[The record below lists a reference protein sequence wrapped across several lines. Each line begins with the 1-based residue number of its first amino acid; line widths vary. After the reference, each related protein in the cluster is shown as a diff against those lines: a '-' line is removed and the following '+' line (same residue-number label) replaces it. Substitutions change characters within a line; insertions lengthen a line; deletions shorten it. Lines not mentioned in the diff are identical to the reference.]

1 MTLRGSVL
9 EDAIPSTAKHSTA
22 RGLPLKEV
30 LEHVIPELNVQC
42 LRLAFNTPK
51 VTEQLMKLDEQGVSV
66 ASREYFY
73 GSVFLLGFQNI
84 GLDISF
90 WRGQLMSFIVKDI
103 LFAIT
108 QFLLSWFSLHFSSN
122 EILYVRIDIYGI

>member
-9 EDAIPSTAKHSTA
+9 EDAVPSTAKHSTA

-51 VTEQLMKLDEQGVSV
+51 VTEQLMKLDEQGVGV
-66 ASREYFY
+66 RA
-73 GSVFLLGFQNI
+73 LALGLPVQT
-84 GLDISF
+84 D
-90 WRGQLMSFIVKDI
+90 V
-103 LFAIT
+103 
-108 QFLLSWFSLHFSSN
+108 SS
-122 EILYVRIDIYGI
+122 

>member
-1 MTLRGSVL
+1 MCLFQLMTLRGSVL

-66 ASREYFY
+66 ASGGGHFCCS
-73 GSVFLLGFQNI
+73 GFPLSFQNE
-84 GLDISF
+84 
-90 WRGQLMSFIVKDI
+90 
-103 LFAIT
+103 T
-108 QFLLSWFSLHFSSN
+108 
-122 EILYVRIDIYGI
+122 

>member
-9 EDAIPSTAKHSTA
+9 EDAVPSTAKHSTA

-51 VTEQLMKLDEQGVSV
+51 VTEQLMKLDEQGVGVQSCC
-66 ASREYFY
+66 
-73 GSVFLLGFQNI
+73 LGFLQASST
-84 GLDISF
+84 DCD
-90 WRGQLMSFIVKDI
+90 V
-103 LFAIT
+103 
-108 QFLLSWFSLHFSSN
+108 FS
-122 EILYVRIDIYGI
+122 

>member
-1 MTLRGSVL
+1 MDKGGLLYSLLSQSMCLLQLMTLRGSVL

-66 ASREYFY
+66 APREHSYCS
-73 GSVFLLGFQNI
+73 GFLQGF
-84 GLDISF
+84 
-90 WRGQLMSFIVKDI
+90 RP
-103 LFAIT
+103 
-108 QFLLSWFSLHFSSN
+108 
-122 EILYVRIDIYGI
+122 

>member
-1 MTLRGSVL
+1 MYLLISPEHMSLFQLMTLRGSVL

-51 VTEQLMKLDEQGVSV
+51 VTEQLMKLDEQGVSG
-66 ASREYFY
+66 ASRGEH
-73 GSVFLLGFQNI
+73 SCCSGF
-84 GLDISF
+84 
-90 WRGQLMSFIVKDI
+90 
-103 LFAIT
+103 
-108 QFLLSWFSLHFSSN
+108 H
-122 EILYVRIDIYGI
+122 

>member
-30 LEHVIPELNVQC
+30 LEHVIPELSVQC

-51 VTEQLMKLDEQGVSV
+51 VTEQLMKLDEQGVRTV
-66 ASREYFY
+66 QAL
-73 GSVFLLGFQNI
+73 LLG
-84 GLDISF
+84 LP
-90 WRGQLMSFIVKDI
+90 RGFPADRGG
-103 LFAIT
+103 
-108 QFLLSWFSLHFSSN
+108 SS
-122 EILYVRIDIYGI
+122 